1 MTTICIAHICTD
13 VGSGMT
19 NILGAT
25 SNKACDSSS
34 ISRHQLL
41 TVLLAEWVGKDVHLP
56 HLSCNV
62 GRLDHVKILCSLNFR
77 YWLWHYGKSL
87 DFLSQGPSTKGS
99 L

>member
-34 ISRHQLL
+34 ISR
-41 TVLLAEWVGKDVHLP
+41 LLAEWVGKDVHLP